1 MNLCKIENGKNLK
14 LQKFFLVLKEGKD
27 DYKYIP
33 NIIEERINGKISK
46 IEITINAHNSMPDF

>member
-1 MNLCKIENGKNLK
+1 MLYKLMLEEN
-14 LQKFFLVLKEGKD
+14 

>member
-1 MNLCKIENGKNLK
+1 MVHYEGDFKDYFDMLYKLMLEEN
-14 LQKFFLVLKEGKD
+14 

-46 IEITINAHNSMPDF
+46 IEITINAHNRMPDF